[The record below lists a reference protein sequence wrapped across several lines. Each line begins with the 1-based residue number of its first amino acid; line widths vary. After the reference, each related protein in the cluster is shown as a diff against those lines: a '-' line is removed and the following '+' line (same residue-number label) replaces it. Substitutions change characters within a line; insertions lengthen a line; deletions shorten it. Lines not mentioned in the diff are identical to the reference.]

1 MINLK
6 HFAKTKKEELKYKT
20 FLLFLVLLL
29 QVFVK
34 DWLNA
39 YLLSKMLIVLKQ
51 NNLIHKHIKYPNIVF
66 RLRQIVQSQ
75 FYKRGEFIDIWEE
88 KVWKCTSK
96 TKKQSNKNSFRTM
109 KRRDRKHW
117 KDLCPS
123 RDFQWFHGDFRTL
136 PCFAFTR
143 NDERN
148 AIDLSGVAF
157 PKKCF
162 ISMWQC
168 VSSEGTEELLFFFC
182 LQVKNTLLLLEES
195 CFRCFW
201 RQSQD
206 PPEIP
211 FHRRGPKVP

>member
-1 MINLK
+1 MGRK
-6 HFAKTKKEELKYKT
+6 
-20 FLLFLVLLL
+20 
-29 QVFVK
+29 
-34 DWLNA
+34 
-39 YLLSKMLIVLKQ
+39 
-51 NNLIHKHIKYPNIVF
+51 
-66 RLRQIVQSQ
+66 
-75 FYKRGEFIDIWEE
+75 G
-88 KVWKCTSK
+88 WKCTSK
-96 TKKQSNKNSFRTM
+96 IKKQSNKNSLRTM

-168 VSSEGTEELLFFFC
+168 VSSEGTEGLLFSFVFKWRTRSFYWRKVAFVVSGDRVKTHRKFHSIDEDQKFLNR
-182 LQVKNTLLLLEES
+182 LQFVKMALKWFLLHLFS
-195 CFRCFW
+195 
-201 RQSQD
+201 
-206 PPEIP
+206 P
-211 FHRRGPKVP
+211 